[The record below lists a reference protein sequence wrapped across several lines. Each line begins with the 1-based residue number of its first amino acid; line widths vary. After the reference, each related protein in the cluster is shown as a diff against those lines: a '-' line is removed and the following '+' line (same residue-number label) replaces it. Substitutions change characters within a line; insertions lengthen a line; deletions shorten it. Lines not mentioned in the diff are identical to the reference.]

1 MATETAPVNGLYG
14 TSQYTQ
20 PAELAAS
27 TPSVPTHATSASQS
41 TTASATTQ
49 QQKADPQEIGWYFV
63 EQYYTTLSK
72 TPEKIHLFYS
82 KKSQLVS
89 GVEAEKV
96 VPAVGTKAISEKIK
110 SLDFQDCKVRVLN
123 VDSQASFNNIVV
135 QVIGEMSNKS
145 EPHHKFV
152 QTFVLAEQP
161 NGYFVLNDIFR
172 YLSDDVDEIVEDEQ
186 PQAEVP
192 AEEVPTPAEGLQ
204 EAQPHTEDQVVTEN
218 AADEVDEKLEEQT
231 EAPQDIAADTNG
243 DDASI
248 PIEEPVD
255 APERAPKEDVLATET
270 PEPAA
275 PEQTAEPEATPA
287 PAESTAEAAAPAPT
301 AAAAPE
307 APAAKKTWASMLGGG
322 SGAGGVQKPAVP
334 ALPISAPAQPKAP
347 RPAQSA
353 QAPKAPTEP
362 ASAATPPTAS
372 TPTSQS
378 NGWQTAEHSKK
389 SNRPQNKAASDGITL
404 AYIRN
409 VNEKVDARILRE
421 VLESFGELKY
431 YDVSRP
437 RSCAFVEFSDPAGYA
452 AAVAANPHTVGTE
465 TIYVEERRPR
475 PNAYGGSNANY
486 TRGGGPASRG
496 GRGAIQGGSR
506 SGSQTNFPKDA
517 GRGGNVQHQ
526 RGGKPGTGTITPKGR
541 GQGQTV

>member
-27 TPSVPTHATSASQS
+27 TPSVSTHATSASQS
-41 TTASATTQ
+41 TTTSATTQ

-186 PQAEVP
+186 PHAEIP

-204 EAQPHTEDQVVTEN
+204 EAQPHVEDQVVTEN
-218 AADEVDEKLEEQT
+218 AAEEVDEKLEEHT
-231 EAPQDIAADTNG
+231 EPPQEITADTNG
-243 DDASI
+243 DNA
-248 PIEEPVD
+248 PVPTEEALD
-255 APERAPKEDVLATET
+255 APERVPQEDVLATET
-270 PEPAA
+270 AEPAA
-275 PEQTAEPEATPA
+275 PEHATEPEATP
-287 PAESTAEAAAPAPT
+287 TAIEPTSEAAAPAPT
-301 AAAAPE
+301 PTTAPE

-322 SGAGGVQKPAVP
+322 SGGVPKPAIP
-334 ALPISAPAQPKAP
+334 ALPITTPAQQPKAP
-347 RPAQSA
+347 RPAQPA

-362 ASAATPPTAS
+362 ASVATSATAS

-389 SNRPQNKAASDGITL
+389 SNRPQNKGASEGITL

-437 RSCAFVEFSDPAGYA
+437 RSCAFVEFAEPAGYA
-452 AAVAANPHTVGTE
+452 AAVAANPHTVGSE

-486 TRGGGPASRG
+486 SRGGGPANRG

-517 GRGGNVQHQ
+517 GRGGNVQQQ
-526 RGGKPGTGTITPKGR
+526 RGGKPTTGTVTPKGR
-541 GQGQTV
+541 GQGQAV